1 MLLNEGWS
9 ICAVNSRGCAGSMIT
24 SEVLHNSRATWDF
37 RPVVTWFKLKF
48 LNRPLFGLGFS
59 PLHCGEEGERRL
71 LKTAVVF
78 SKLSNLE
85 VVSRALL
92 QTHIGDL
99 AMLRR
104 VKRHWF
110 VNKVLFGELQ
120 ESK

>member
-59 PLHCGEEGERRL
+59 PLVLTCLRMQETQPYRKMPMK
-71 LKTAVVF
+71 LKYELCIA
-78 SKLSNLE
+78 
-85 VVSRALL
+85 
-92 QTHIGDL
+92 
-99 AMLRR
+99 LRR
-104 VKRHWF
+104 GGREASF
-110 VNKVLFGELQ
+110 EDCSCLFQTLQ
-120 ESK
+120 LGGG